1 MKGKENIDSSVP
13 KLESIATCDAGDSA
27 TGGGYLVSSVDV
39 TVVDTTPEG
48 GNSWSVFGV
57 AAAGCITCE
66 LRAVVQCFDNSP

>member
-1 MKGKENIDSSVP
+1 M
-13 KLESIATCDAGDSA
+13 ESIAACDAGDSA

-66 LRAVVQCFDNSP
+66 LRVVVQCFDNSP

>member
-1 MKGKENIDSSVP
+1 MQVIQQ
-13 KLESIATCDAGDSA
+13 
-27 TGGGYLVSSVDV
+27 LVEGIVSFVDV